1 MGRKIRVLLFVL
13 LGLIFAGLVLLVVFA
28 REIDPV
34 YQGKRLSEW
43 TTNLVTWQG
52 PISPEAMAL
61 QRFGSNATPMLV
73 KMLHARD
80 SSLEMKVAQFLATQ
94 KVVHLNLK
102 YHPASVSQKAA
113 LTACGALGEEVH
125 GAVPDISALIRDYPS
140 RVKSPQIAICA
151 VHVLAAMGPDGIPAL
166 CEASSH
172 PDTNISLLATRLLGT
187 APFTGTPDALKT
199 LQAAADGS
207 DATKRP
213 IASQALQTLRQRQQ
227 QKIPPAATHWDAT
240 SPTPVALPVSVWDVS
255 SGVRVNANSGL
266 FSGYVASDV
275 FGSRKSNGGTGET
288 GTIVFRDGMPDGY
301 VHSLEWETPAAV
313 TLRSFGVIGF
323 HQAADEVFERAFR
336 TFRLYAR
343 TDANSP
349 YQLIWTEE
357 VPVPYGQG
365 HFSTMRYIF
374 RNFDA
379 PVTGSQFRAE
389 FVQNGTG
396 PWFGPRVIAM
406 YGFTNSLNVPMA
418 TAALSNR
425 DPYTQKE
432 ARGLFE
438 QWARGSK

>member
-1 MGRKIRVLLFVL
+1 ML
-13 LGLIFAGLVLLVVFA
+13 LGLLLAALVSILIFV
-28 REIDPV
+28 REINPV
-34 YQGKRLSEW
+34 YRGKRMSEW
-43 TTNLVTWQG
+43 ATNLVTWRG
-52 PISPEAMAL
+52 PDSQEALAL
-61 QRFGSNATPMLV
+61 QQFGSNATPMLIN
-73 KMLHARD
+73 MLAARD
-80 SSLEMKVAQFLATQ
+80 SSFKLGAAQWLATQ
-94 KVVHLNLK
+94 QVVHVNVK
-102 YHPASVSQKAA
+102 FVPASVSQNAA
-113 LTACGALGEEVH
+113 LTACGALGEEVQ
-125 GAVPDISALIRDYPS
+125 GAIPAITSLIMDYPS
-140 RVKSPQIAICA
+140 RVNGGQIVFRA
-151 VHVLAAMGPDGIPAL
+151 VHVLAAMGPEGIPGLAQ
-166 CEASSH
+166 ATTS
-172 PDTNISLLATRLLGT
+172 PDPTIRMQAVQLLGT
-187 APFTGTPDALKT
+187 APFTGTPEAV
-199 LQAAADGS
+199 A
-207 DATKRP
+207 
-213 IASQALQTLRQRQQ
+213 ALQKCAATNDLQLRNAANFALDIIARRQA
-227 QKIPPAATHWDAT
+227 QKISPNAIRWSAATNSSAPM
-240 SPTPVALPVSVWDVS
+240 PTSVWEAAK
-255 SGVRVNANSGL
+255 GVRITGNSGL
-266 FSGYVASDV
+266 YSGFEATDV
-275 FGSRKSNGGTGET
+275 FGTRKSNGGTGET
-288 GTIVFRDGMPDGY
+288 GTIVFQDNRPDGFL
-301 VHSLEWETPAAV
+301 HFLEWETPAPV